1 MSTKDKFF
9 ELSNEELW
17 DLLDQYS
24 KESEDV
30 LQEIFKRQNEG
41 RMEEFT
47 NADKW
52 LEENP
57 IKKLKKIS

>member
-1 MSTKDKFF
+1 MSTKDEFF

-17 DLLDQYS
+17 NLLDKYS

-30 LQEIFKRQNEG
+30 LQEIFKRQKEG
-41 RMEEFT
+41 RMEEFI

-52 LEENP
+52 LRENP